1 MEKTIRKI
9 LILALAAVLV
19 QSCRPDKFEDVGA
32 AASVPASLAGT
43 WKLNKVIQVDEDA
56 RNKGFNYGSVNIQQ
70 KDITS
75 LFPYTDFTLTLNMN
89 GSTPT
94 TFTTSPGNS
103 PRIIRLA
110 NGNWSFDNPEYPKVL
125 TLANPT
131 DTARITLGSYPT
143 GASPVLKVRL
153 ERRDAAT
160 NKLLISYSY
169 EFTKQ

>member
-9 LILALAAVLV
+9 LILAFAAVLV
-19 QSCRPDKFEDVGA
+19 QSCRPEKFEDIGTP
-32 AASVPASLAGT
+32 ASVPATLAGT

-56 RNKGFNYGSVNIQQ
+56 RNKGFTYGAVNIQQ

-94 TFTTSPGNS
+94 TFTTNPGNS

-110 NGNWSFDNPEYPKVL
+110 NGNWTFDNPEYPKVL
-125 TLANPT
+125 TLANTT

-143 GASPVLKVRL
+143 GAAPVLKVRL